1 MIKTHPYSITLS
13 EKEKERLKAVSGSP
27 GSEIRSVRRALTLLM
42 LDRGLGA
49 TEISRQLDVAR
60 ATVHNCAARYREG
73 GIDRA
78 IYDSARSGGPRRIP
92 KEAAEWI
99 RKVYSEPPAAA
110 GVNAPR
116 WTLTLLRE
124 YAKNEGS
131 AHGFSEISTVSRS
144 RLWELITE
152 RPGHTSRGNGLGTA
166 GKHTVEV
173 AWRQFDIEIEEG
185 ADGLWRAVLDR
196 EDEKSAGGTVLHFL
210 AALILD
216 TGRLIFFPGSR
227 RSGAD
232 MTAFL
237 KHLDRITAPG
247 ATIELMNPKPEERLP
262 PETENYLFSHL
273 GRFALI
279 FSFKKRY
286 GELLPTTAGFAASA
300 CIPHIAACR
309 GSSPSDLQQS
319 VLAALSRVSSPS
331 VGLAA
336 V

>member
-1 MIKTHPYSITLS
+1 MIKTHPYTITLS
-13 EKEKERLKAVSGSP
+13 DKEKERLKAVSGSP
-27 GSEIRSVRRALTLLM
+27 GSELRSVRRALTLLM

-99 RKVYSEPPAAA
+99 RKVYSEPPADA
-110 GVNAPR
+110 GVNSPR

-124 YAKNEGS
+124 YAQKEGS
-131 AHGFSEISTVSRS
+131 AHGHPEIATVSRS

-152 RPGHTSRGNGLGTA
+152 RPGHTSRNAGGTSA

-173 AWRQFDIEIEEG
+173 AWRQFDIAIEEG
-185 ADGLWRAVLDR
+185 PDGLWRAVLNR
-196 EDEKSAGGTVLHFL
+196 EDETPPGDAVLHFL

-227 RSGAD
+227 KSGPD
-232 MTAFL
+232 MTNFL
-237 KHLDRITAPG
+237 KHLDRISAPG
-247 ATIELMNPKPEERLP
+247 ATIELMNPRPEERLP
-262 PETENYLFSHL
+262 PETENYLFSRL

-309 GSSPSDLQQS
+309 GASPAELQQS
-319 VLAALSRVSSPS
+319 VLAALSRMSQPSP
-331 VGLAA
+331 GLAS